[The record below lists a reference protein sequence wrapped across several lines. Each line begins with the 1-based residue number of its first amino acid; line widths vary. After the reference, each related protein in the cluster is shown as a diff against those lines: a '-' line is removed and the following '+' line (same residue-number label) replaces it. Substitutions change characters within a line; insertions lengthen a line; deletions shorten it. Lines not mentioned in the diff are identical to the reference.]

1 MKVGNVVKIKDIKAN
16 KKTDVGKIGIVIKIK
31 KSYYFG
37 NYEGLVCNIQTPTE
51 SLQYHEGRLEV
62 VNAIH

>member
-16 KKTDVGKIGIVIKIK
+16 SEKDVGKIGIVIKVK
-31 KSYYFG
+31 KSHYYG
-37 NYEGLVCNIQTPTE
+37 NYEGLICYIQTSTE
-51 SLQYHEGRLEV
+51 TLQYHEGRLEV